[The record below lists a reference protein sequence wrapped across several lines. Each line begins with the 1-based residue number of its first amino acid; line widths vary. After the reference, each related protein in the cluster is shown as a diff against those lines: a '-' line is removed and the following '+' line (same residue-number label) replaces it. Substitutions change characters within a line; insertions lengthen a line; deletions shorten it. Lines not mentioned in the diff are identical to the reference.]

1 MKISV
6 IFWKKIQGTLR
17 SEKGNC
23 ARQLY
28 IGICHAQA
36 RAREKFR
43 HATSVCLP
51 IPKSSRT
58 PPNTT
63 GKFNNDSGGS
73 HGIWSPET
81 IHPNAGQD
89 PRPTRRGS
97 DKVKGRNPHPWE
109 GPIEGTLN
117 LTYVLVK
124 VAVSKVSGGQVHG
137 VMVCSLLRSNLKVA
151 F

>member
-1 MKISV
+1 MLPSKWNYLCLLMSKISEN
-6 IFWKKIQGTLR
+6 IRCNLKKPGN
-17 SEKGNC
+17 SEKWNQKANC

-28 IGICHAQA
+28 IGIYHAQA
-36 RAREKFR
+36 GARKKFR

-63 GKFNNDSGGS
+63 GKFNKDLGGS

-97 DKVKGRNPHPWE
+97 DKIKGRNPHPWE
-109 GPIEGTLN
+109 GPIESKLN
-117 LTYVLVK
+117 LTFDWT
-124 VAVSKVSGGQVHG
+124 SKSD
-137 VMVCSLLRSNLKVA
+137 CSV
-151 F
+151 